1 LRLLLVEDDPLL
13 GEGIQQG
20 FSLQGETLDW
30 LRNGQH
36 ALNALASNEF
46 DLLILDLGLPDM
58 DGLDLLSELRRR
70 GDKLPVLILTARDQV
85 ADRIR
90 GLDCGAD
97 DYLIKPFDMNE
108 LRARIRALLR
118 RHAGASS
125 SKLNHANIEVDPAN
139 REVFRDG
146 KIVSLSR
153 REYSLLVEL
162 LQHQGRVFTRDQ
174 LGERLY
180 GWNEEVESNTV
191 EVHIHHLR
199 KKLGSEL
206 IKTIRGVGYR
216 IEKEARP

>member
-1 LRLLLVEDDPLL
+1 MRLLLVEDDPLL

-146 KIVSLSR
+146 KTVSLSR

-174 LGERLY
+174 LSERLY

>member
-1 LRLLLVEDDPLL
+1 MRLLLVEDDPLL

>member
-146 KIVSLSR
+146 KTVSLSR

-174 LGERLY
+174 LSERLY